1 MHCREPYC
9 MKFDPYTIKHF
20 GLQMYSTLPSVIG
33 ELVANAWDAN
43 ATKVQIAM
51 PENRIDERL
60 SEIVIEDNG
69 IGMSDEDARTKYFCV
84 GRDRRQAE
92 RTDATPSPFRRKVM
106 GRKGIGK
113 LAAFGIAGEMEVES
127 VQQGETCRFRMNYDE
142 LLGRETEREIAFPA
156 LNPTGQASQ
165 GTRITLRRIRKFRN
179 RAIAIQPLRRR
190 LARRFTVIGD
200 KDRFEVTLN
209 GESIS
214 PITRDLR
221 HLLDKDADGAPY
233 LWEYENEEIEPHT
246 EWTVSGWIGS
256 LERTDTDL
264 NLIDRGIALI
274 ARGKLVQEPFW
285 FDASVGQQYA
295 LSYLIGELHV
305 EFVDAEEDT
314 IGTSR
319 NSLVWETEAN
329 AALKRWGQTQINKI
343 ARAWAERR
351 RADNERR
358 LEDNHLY
365 GQFRQQAEDLGRSR
379 ALVLADQLVRQTIKS
394 NPDAGVEGIQPLIQ
408 TALDFLQF
416 DAFGEIVQDVTQ
428 AKAEDTGKLVA
439 LFREWQ
445 IVEAEALARVT
456 EGRISTIAKFQAL
469 IAQDALEVPALHAF
483 LKAFPWAIDPRW
495 TLIDDEVHYS
505 DLLRERFPES
515 DEVLERDR
523 RIDFLCVRDP
533 RNLVVVEIKQPS
545 YKASV
550 QDLNQI
556 EDYVSFL
563 RDQIQ
568 RISDPE
574 TGYASVVGYLMCG
587 DTVDNYRMRERTKN
601 LASAQIHI
609 RMYRE
614 LLSQVKSIHSEFLQ
628 RYEQLQEVERKPRRR

>member
-1 MHCREPYC
+1 
-9 MKFDPYTIKHF
+9 MKFDPYMIKHF
-20 GLQMYSTLPSVIG
+20 GLQMYSTLPSVIA

-43 ATKVQIAM
+43 ATKVRIAV
-51 PENRIDERL
+51 PKNRIDEER

-113 LAAFGIAGEMEVES
+113 FAAFGIAGEMEVES
-127 VQQGETCRFRMNYDE
+127 VQQGATCRFRMNYDE
-142 LLGRETEREIAFPA
+142 MLGRETEREIAFPT
-156 LNPTGQASQ
+156 LKPTGQAFQ

-179 RAIAIQPLRRR
+179 RAIAIQLLRRR

-200 KDRFEVTLN
+200 KDRFEVTIN

-221 HLLDKDADGAPY
+221 RLLDKDADGAPY
-233 LWEYENEEIEPHT
+233 LWEYENEEIAPHT
-246 EWTVSGWIGS
+246 EWTVSGWIGT

-295 LSYLIGELHV
+295 LSCLIGELHV

-314 IGTSR
+314 IGNSR

-365 GQFRQQAEDLGRSR
+365 GKFRQQAEDLGRGR

-445 IVEAEALARVT
+445 IAEAKALARVT
-456 EGRISTIAKFQAL
+456 EGRISAIAKFQAL
-469 IAQDALEVPALHAF
+469 IEQDALEVPTLHAF
-483 LKAFPWAIDPRW
+483 LKEFPWVIDPRW

-515 DEVLERDR
+515 DEVPERDR

-533 RNLVVVEIKQPS
+533 RNLVAVEIKRPS

-550 QDLNQI
+550 RDLNQI

-601 LASAQIHI
+601 LASAQIHV

>member
-1 MHCREPYC
+1 MRHREPYR
-9 MKFDPYTIKHF
+9 MKFDPYTIKHL

-43 ATKVQIAM
+43 ATKVRITV
-51 PENRIDERL
+51 PEKRIDEGK
-60 SEIVIEDNG
+60 SAIIIEDNG
-69 IGMSDEDARTKYFCV
+69 IGMSDEDARKKYFYV

-113 LAAFGIAGEMEVES
+113 FAAFGIAGEMEVES
-127 VQQGETCRFRMNYDE
+127 AQQSAICRFRMNYDE
-142 LLGRETEREIAFPA
+142 LLGKETEREIAFPA
-156 LNPTGQASQ
+156 LNSTGQVSQ

-179 RAIAIQPLRRR
+179 RAIAIQPLRRQ
-190 LARRFTVIGD
+190 LARRFTVIGN
-200 KDRFEVTLN
+200 KDCFEVTIN

-214 PITRDLR
+214 PIDRDLR
-221 HLLDKDADGAPY
+221 RLLDKDADGAPY
-233 LWEYENEEIEPHT
+233 LWEYENEEIELGT
-246 EWTVSGWIGS
+246 EWTVSGWIGA
-256 LERTDTDL
+256 LERTDT

-358 LEDNHLY
+358 LEDNQLY
-365 GQFRQQAEDLGRSR
+365 GQFRQQAEDLGRGR
-379 ALVLADQLVRQTIKS
+379 ALVLADKLVRQTIKN
-394 NPDAGVEGIQPLIQ
+394 NPDAGVEGIQPMIQ

-416 DAFGEIVQDVTQ
+416 DAFWEIVQDVTQ
-428 AKAEDTGKLVA
+428 AKVEDTGKLIA

-445 IVEAEALARVT
+445 IVEAKELARVT

-469 IAQDALEVPALHAF
+469 IDQDALEVPTLHAF
-483 LKAFPWAIDPRW
+483 LKEFPWVIDPRW

-505 DLLRERFPES
+505 DLLREKFPES
-515 DEVLERDR
+515 DDVPESDR

-533 RNLVVVEIKQPS
+533 RNLVVVEIKRPS
-545 YKASV
+545 YKASIR
-550 QDLNQI
+550 DLNQI

-568 RISDPE
+568 RTSDPE
-574 TGYASVVGYLMCG
+574 TRYASVVGYLMCG
-587 DTVDNYRMRERTKN
+587 NTVDNYRMREKTKN
-601 LASAQIHI
+601 LASVQIYV

-614 LLSQVKSIHSEFLQ
+614 LLSQVKSMHSEFLQ
-628 RYEQLQEVERKPRRR
+628 RYEQLQEAKRKPRRQ

>member
-1 MHCREPYC
+1 MRHREPYR
-9 MKFDPYTIKHF
+9 MKFDPYTIKHL

-43 ATKVQIAM
+43 ATKVRITV
-51 PENRIDERL
+51 PEKRIDEGK
-60 SEIVIEDNG
+60 SAIIIEDNG
-69 IGMSDEDARTKYFCV
+69 IGMSDEDARKKYFYV

-113 LAAFGIAGEMEVES
+113 FAAFGIAGEMEVES
-127 VQQGETCRFRMNYDE
+127 AQQSEICRFRMNYDE
-142 LLGRETEREIAFPA
+142 LLGKETEREIAFPA
-156 LNPTGQASQ
+156 LNSTGQVSQ

-179 RAIAIQPLRRR
+179 RAIAIQPLRRQ
-190 LARRFTVIGD
+190 LARRFTVIGN
-200 KDRFEVTLN
+200 KDRFEVTIN

-214 PITRDLR
+214 PIDRDLR
-221 HLLDKDADGAPY
+221 RLLDKDADGAPY
-233 LWEYENEEIEPHT
+233 LWEYENEEIELGT
-246 EWTVSGWIGS
+246 EWTVSGWIGA
-256 LERTDTDL
+256 LERTDT

-358 LEDNHLY
+358 LEDNQLY
-365 GQFRQQAEDLGRSR
+365 GQFRQQAEDLGRGR
-379 ALVLADQLVRQTIKS
+379 ALVLADKLVRQTIKN
-394 NPDAGVEGIQPLIQ
+394 NPDAGVEGIQPMIQ

-416 DAFGEIVQDVTQ
+416 DAFWEIVQDVTQ
-428 AKAEDTGKLVA
+428 AKVEDTGKLIA

-445 IVEAEALARVT
+445 IVEAKELARVT

-469 IAQDALEVPALHAF
+469 IDQDALEVPTLHAF
-483 LKAFPWAIDPRW
+483 LKEFPWVIDPRW

-505 DLLRERFPES
+505 DLLREKFPES
-515 DEVLERDR
+515 DDVPENDR

-533 RNLVVVEIKQPS
+533 RNLVAVEIKRPS
-545 YKASV
+545 YRASIR
-550 QDLNQI
+550 DLNQI

-568 RISDPE
+568 RTSDPD
-574 TGYASVVGYLMCG
+574 TRYASVVGYLMCG
-587 DTVDNYRMRERTKN
+587 NTVDNYRMREKTKN
-601 LASAQIHI
+601 LASVQIYV

-614 LLSQVKSIHSEFLQ
+614 LLSQVKSMHSEFLQ
-628 RYEQLQEVERKPRRR
+628 RYEQLQKAKRKPRRQ